1 MAVDDIMH
9 LPPPAQ
15 EQRHT
20 AASGAVVFVSVC
32 VVAPPRA
39 GVQEFPPDTHR
50 RLEDIRA
57 FRALPRPEIK
67 MAVPIEH
74 SSSIIGQEQNE
85 EGIITSR

>member
-20 AASGAVVFVSVC
+20 AASGAVVLVSVC
-32 VVAPPRA
+32 VVAPPGPGFRSSLLIRT
-39 GVQEFPPDTHR
+39 GVWRTSG
-50 RLEDIRA
+50 
-57 FRALPRPEIK
+57 LPRPEIK